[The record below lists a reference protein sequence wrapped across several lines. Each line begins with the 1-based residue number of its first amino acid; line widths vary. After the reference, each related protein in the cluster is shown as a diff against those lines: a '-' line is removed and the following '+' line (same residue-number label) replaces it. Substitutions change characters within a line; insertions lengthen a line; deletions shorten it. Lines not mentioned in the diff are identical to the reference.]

1 MRRSAWLVLALS
13 MLVWAPGAA
22 ADVTPDY
29 YPFPTGYTISNF
41 GVTADGAG
49 NIWFTA
55 QSPPHGS
62 QPTPSLARL
71 IPAQSSPGTSNGIA
85 FFPTPDPPNVNCCAN
100 QVRGVTFNPKD
111 GKLYYVRD
119 DGNIGSATPAA
130 MVAGQ
135 STGISSTMLPGYQ
148 DLWDVAPSPA
158 GGVWFT
164 EHSASNVAPTYYGDR
179 IAYYNG
185 GIPVEGPNVAIQNGN
200 TSLNSLRYDAQPS
213 GIAVAKDGRPWFV
226 EEDPGNPGYRVAT
239 YGGTG
244 DNYDEYLISP
254 CEGVSPC
261 SGSFTGTGLTDVT
274 IAPDGG
280 IWFTNFLN
288 RKFGRLDPDT
298 HAMVQYTLS
307 SIDPTLAAGQPRQI
321 TTAPDGTLWMAT
333 RQGSYNGPGNALVR
347 IVPSATPTA
356 TVYKLAADR
365 PPLGLNADNAGNLWF
380 GVSNPTA
387 PSLVGRLA
395 GVVGTI
401 PVPDPGNGGDGGGDG
416 GDGGGGGDGDGGGG
430 GGTTPAPPV
439 IAPVPSTTPP
449 IILKPATIG
458 QSKLDPPQTGN
469 GAINTNQ
476 ICVGPPEARCALVYL
491 IKEHEYVVGF
501 PSSVN
506 KKRKKHQPR
515 ILGTKTVTL
524 AGGQSAKVTV
534 KLNKLGKRIL
544 KGKHKLKVVF
554 SATQKLANGKT
565 KTVTKKTLTLRSK

>member
-1 MRRSAWLVLALS
+1 MRRSAWLAVAMS
-13 MLVWAPGAA
+13 MLVWAPGAV

-29 YPFPTGYTISNF
+29 YPFPAGYSVSNF
-41 GVTADGAG
+41 GVATDGAG
-49 NIWFTA
+49 SIWFTA
-55 QSPPHGS
+55 QSPPRGS

-71 IPAQSSPGTSNGIA
+71 IPAQASPGTSNGIA

-119 DGNIGSATPAA
+119 DGNVGSATPAS
-130 MVAGQ
+130 MVPGQ

-164 EHSASNVAPTYYGDR
+164 EHSASNVAPSFYGDR

-185 GIPVEGPNVAIQNGN
+185 GAPAEGPNVAIQNGN
-200 TSLNSLRYDAQPS
+200 TSLNDLRYDAKPS

-244 DNYDEYLISP
+244 DNYDEYPISP
-254 CEGVSPC
+254 CESAGSPC
-261 SGSFTGTGLTDVT
+261 SGSFTGQGLTDVT

-280 IWFTNFLN
+280 IWFTNWLN
-288 RKFGRLDPDT
+288 KKFGRMDPDT
-298 HAMVQYTLS
+298 HVMVQYTMA
-307 SIDPTLAAGQPRQI
+307 SIGLGAASPRQI
-321 TTAPDGTLWMAT
+321 TTAPDGTLWMTAYQGFTNAT
-333 RQGSYNGPGNALVR
+333 NNAIVR
-347 IVPSATPTA
+347 IVPSATPKVD
-356 TVYKLAADR
+356 VYPTSTSA
-365 PPLGLNADNAGNLWF
+365 PPLGVGADNAGNIWF
-380 GVSNPTA
+380 GTAAPGPTGM
-387 PSLVGRLA
+387 VGRLG
-395 GVVGTI
+395 GVVGVAPAPTPEN
-401 PVPDPGNGGDGGGDG
+401 PVPVPVP
-416 GDGGGGGDGDGGGG
+416 
-430 GGTTPAPPV
+430 PAPLPG
-439 IAPVPSTTPP
+439 TPP

-458 QSKLDPPQTGN
+458 QSKVDPPQTGN

-476 ICVGPPEARCALVYL
+476 ICVGPPEARCSLVYL
-491 IKEHEYVVGF
+491 IKEHEYVTGF

-515 ILGTKTVTL
+515 VLGTKTVTL
-524 AGGQSAKVTV
+524 HGGQKAKVTV

-544 KGKHKLKVVF
+544 KGKHKLKIDF